1 MVAQVVELGQGVG
14 FGDVALI
21 TDAPRAATII
31 AGDDCTLITVDKAD
45 YTRVIQECRD
55 QFIAENVQL
64 LRRIEGF
71 AQCDAD
77 DLRRLCLFLTDST
90 VPLGKVIGESGDLS
104 PMIHIIKSGQC
115 MLHRDIYVPQS
126 MRVRIDVAIL
136 GPGDTVGE
144 ESAFAG
150 LPMLETC
157 TALSEV
163 VLLSLSAN
171 DVARRLA
178 LTTISQRFD
187 VLRLRL
193 LRRQEYVE
201 KHVPFASTRVR
212 HMMVGRALAALHG
225 AEGSVTALGVGELPA
240 RLPSSRLIEPRWV
253 PQRMRL
259 TESIAAPIDP
269 SSSSLP
275 PIRREYCMLRVACL
289 PSTVFAICQLS
300 VVRCMLQHRRSH
312 QRSGRRP
319 ANAMQAAA
327 RTRRGRKA
335 AQGASA
341 AVLVALPRRLVP
353 AGVPPHRHEIR
364 AAQARE
370 RRARV
375 AVRVGEGAEGSQC
388 APWYVPQTSAQ
399 ADPRACLPC
408 LAWAQCLR
416 AARSRTGG
424 R

>member
-1 MVAQVVELGQGVG
+1 VVELGQGVG

-269 SSSSLP
+269 SSRSLP
-275 PIRREYCMLRVACL
+275 PIRREYCMLRVACCL
-289 PSTVFAICQLS
+289 PQCLRSASCPSS
-300 VVRCMLQHRRSH
+300 VACCNIGGRISAVVADQPMPCRLRPELGSADVDEKRRKEQAQPYSSRLH
-312 QRSGRRP
+312 DDSFRP
-319 ANAMQAAA
+319 AFLQIGMKLEQLKRENAEQEWLCESA
-327 RTRRGRKA
+327 RAQKDHNVRRGMCRKYLFY
-335 AQGASA
+335 S
-341 AVLVALPRRLVP
+341 VLALP
-353 AGVPPHRHEIR
+353 GH
-364 AAQARE
+364 
-370 RRARV
+370 
-375 AVRVGEGAEGSQC
+375 
-388 APWYVPQTSAQ
+388 SA
-399 ADPRACLPC
+399 
-408 LAWAQCLR
+408 LR